1 MVIPPRWR
9 KVFADL
15 IGNKIRTLL
24 VVLSIGVGVFSVGMV
39 SSSFTILLSDMET
52 GYQSVNPHSA
62 IIYCQPYD
70 DTFLETLRDIPGID
84 QVEGRSSVSSARVL
98 LSPEEKI
105 PIAFTTVPAVEEM
118 VIDRLQYEEPVDGI
132 PLGKHEIYIER
143 SAQQALGV
151 VPGDVIQVELAD
163 GKIRDLGV
171 AAIVHDVSG
180 PPYTFMLQAQAYT
193 NPETLEW
200 LGGSRQYD
208 QVYLTVAENKSDEIY
223 VNEVAQRLAD
233 KIEKSGR
240 EVYFTFVFNPGEH
253 FATDVTEA
261 LGVIMSVLG
270 LMAVLLSGFLVVNTI
285 NALLAQHVVQIGMM
299 KAIGGNSRQLLV
311 MYVVLVFCFGLISLL
326 IAMPLS
332 IYAGYMVA
340 EGVANFLNFNLLGF
354 RVPLISAV
362 LQVVIAFVVPVVAA
376 LFPVSRGTRVTIRE
390 AISNYGLGKGQFGS
404 SWIDRLVE
412 RVRGFS
418 RPLLLSLRNTFRRKG
433 RLALT
438 LSTLILGGAIFIAVL
453 NLRTSFHVAIENTL
467 GYFLSDVNVSFDR
480 AYRIQNVESLALS
493 VPGVVG
499 VEGWAQTT
507 AQALNDDKQTSDE
520 IAIIAPPAN
529 STLIDPTVIEG
540 RWLVPEDENAL
551 VIGNHLRKV
560 RPDLA
565 VGDELVIKINS
576 KETKWEIVGFYQIAG
591 NVIPPAVYA
600 NYAYLTHLL
609 NEIDE
614 VYSLRIITASHD
626 GETQSQ
632 VAKSLEARFEQ
643 AGVTITSIATGQEI
657 NDQNQITIDILV
669 YFLMVMAV
677 LIAVVGALGLTGTM
691 SMNVLE
697 RTREIGVMRA
707 IGARDM
713 TIQMIVIV
721 EGMFIG
727 IISWIFGALV
737 SLPIS
742 LLLDN
747 VAGVAFVTTPLP
759 FILSADGF
767 IIWLIGII
775 VLSTAASAIPAYNAS
790 RLTVREVLAYE

>member
-1 MVIPPRWR
+1 MMIPPRWR
-9 KVFADL
+9 KVLADL
-15 IGNKIRTLL
+15 WGNKIRTLL
-24 VVLSIGVGVFSVGMV
+24 VVLSIGVGVFAVGMV
-39 SSSFTILLSDMET
+39 SSSFIILLSDMEM

-62 IIYCQPYD
+62 IIYCSPFD
-70 DTFLETLRDIPGID
+70 DDFLASLKEISGVD
-84 QVEGRSSVSSARVL
+84 QVEGRASVSSARVI
-98 LSPEEKI
+98 LSSDEKI
-105 PIAFTTVPAVEEM
+105 PIAFMTIPSVDEM
-118 VIDRLQYEEPVDGI
+118 VIDRLSFELPVDGA

-143 SAQQALGV
+143 SAQEALGV
-151 VPGDVIQVELAD
+151 EPGDMIQVELAN
-163 GKIRDLGV
+163 GKIRELGV
-171 AAIVHDVSG
+171 AAVVHDVSG
-180 PPYTFMLQAQAYT
+180 PPYTFMLQAQAFT
-193 NPETLEW
+193 TSETLEW
-200 LGGSRQYD
+200 LGGSRLYD
-208 QVYLTVAENKSDEIY
+208 QVYFTVSENKTDDVY
-223 VNEVAQRLAD
+223 VNDVAQRLAN

-240 EVYFTFVFNPGEH
+240 DVYFTFVFNPGEH

-261 LGVIMSVLG
+261 LGVIMSILG
-270 LMAVLLSGFLVVNTI
+270 FMAVILSGFLVINTI

-299 KAIGGNSRQLLV
+299 KAIGGKSRQLLA
-311 MYVVLVFCFGLISLL
+311 MYVVLVFCFGLISLV

-340 EGVANFLNFNLLGF
+340 AGVANFLNFDVLGF
-354 RVPLISAV
+354 RVPLLSAV
-362 LQVVIAFVVPVVAA
+362 LQVAIAFVVPVTAA

-390 AISNYGLGKGQFGS
+390 AISNYGLGQGQFGS
-404 SWIDRLVE
+404 SWIDRIVE
-412 RVRGFS
+412 RVRGLS

-480 AYRIQNVESLALS
+480 SYRIQQVESLAMS

-499 VEGWAQTT
+499 VEGWAQST
-507 AQALNDDKQTSDE
+507 AQVLTDDKQTSDE
-520 IAIIAPPAN
+520 IAIVAPPAN

-540 RWLVPEDENAL
+540 RWLTPDDENAL
-551 VIGNHLRKV
+551 VIGNHLRKI

-565 VGDELVIKINS
+565 VGDEVVIKIDGE
-576 KETKWEIVGFYQIAG
+576 ETSWEIVGFYQVAG
-591 NVIPPAVYA
+591 NVIPPVVYA
-600 NYAYLTHLL
+600 NYEYLSHSL
-609 NEIDE
+609 NQIDE
-614 VYSLRIITASHD
+614 VFSLRVITASHD
-626 GETQSQ
+626 GLAQSQ
-632 VAKSLEARFEQ
+632 VAKSLESRFQQ

-657 NDQNQITIDILV
+657 NDQNQVTIDILV

-707 IGARDM
+707 IGARNM

-727 IISWIFGALV
+727 IISWIFGSLV

-759 FILSADGF
+759 FILSADGY
-767 IIWLIGII
+767 IIWLVGII